1 MKTELS
7 LADLQQRAL
16 MIGDRLPYLK
26 FLVLFGSRARGD
38 AYERSDWDFAILCDE
53 EARKKAIADQ
63 PYGFL
68 AVHNAIEDCFE
79 ISGERMDVVDVMRCS
94 TLIAH
99 YVARDGQLLYERDIG
114 TFEQFAK
121 QALMSDL
128 ELKVLQRD
136 LREKV
141 EISLRRRGYA

>member
-16 MIGDRLPYLK
+16 TVGDHLPYLK

-38 AYERSDWDFAILCDE
+38 ADERSDWDFAIFCDE
-53 EARKKAIADQ
+53 EERQKAIADQ

-79 ISGERMDVVDVMRCS
+79 IGGERMDVVDVTRCAV
-94 TLIAH
+94 LIAH
-99 YVARDGQLLYERDIG
+99 YIAEEGVVLYESEIGVFRDFQQKV
-114 TFEQFAK
+114 TMTQ
-121 QALMSDL
+121 QAIA
-128 ELKVLQRD
+128 ELSAS
-136 LREKV
+136 LREQV
-141 EISLRRRGYA
+141 EAFLQEMGV

>member
-16 MIGDRLPYLK
+16 TVGDRLPYLK

-38 AYERSDWDFAILCDE
+38 AYERSDWDFAIFCDE
-53 EARKKAIADQ
+53 EARQKAIADQ

-79 ISGERMDVVDVMRCS
+79 IGGEYMDVVDVTRCS
-94 TLIAH
+94 ALIAH
-99 YVARDGQLLYERDIG
+99 YVADEGVVLYESEIGVFRDFQQRV
-114 TFEQFAK
+114 TMTQ
-121 QALMSDL
+121 QAIA
-128 ELKVLQRD
+128 ELSAS
-136 LREKV
+136 LREQV
-141 EISLRRRGYA
+141 EAFLQEMGV

>member
-16 MIGDRLPYLK
+16 TVGDHLPYLK

-38 AYERSDWDFAILCDE
+38 ADERSDWDFAIFCDDE
-53 EARKKAIADQ
+53 ERQKAIADQ

-79 ISGERMDVVDVMRCS
+79 IGGECMDVVDVTRCAV
-94 TLIAH
+94 LIAH
-99 YVARDGQLLYERDIG
+99 YIAEEGVVLYESEIG
-114 TFEQFAK
+114 
-121 QALMSDL
+121 
-128 ELKVLQRD
+128 V
-136 LREKV
+136 
-141 EISLRRRGYA
+141 

>member
-16 MIGDRLPYLK
+16 TVGDRLPYLK

-38 AYERSDWDFAILCDE
+38 AYERSDWDFAIFCDE
-53 EARKKAIADQ
+53 EARQKTIADQ

-79 ISGERMDVVDVMRCS
+79 IGGEYMDVVDVTRCS
-94 TLIAH
+94 ALIAH
-99 YVARDGQLLYERDIG
+99 YVADEGVVLYESEIGVFRDFQQRV
-114 TFEQFAK
+114 TMTQ
-121 QALMSDL
+121 QAIA
-128 ELKVLQRD
+128 ELSA
-136 LREKV
+136 
-141 EISLRRRGYA
+141 SLRQQVEAFLQEMGV

>member
-1 MKTELS
+1 MTELS
-7 LADLQQRAL
+7 LADLQQRVL
-16 MIGDRLPYLK
+16 TIGERLPYLK

-53 EARKKAIADQ
+53 EARQKVIEDQ

-79 ISGERMDVVDVMRCS
+79 ISGEYMDVVDVMRCS

-99 YVARDGQLLYERDIG
+99 YIAEEGVVLYESEIGVFRDFQQKVMM
-114 TFEQFAK
+114 TQ
-121 QALMSDL
+121 QAIA
-128 ELKVLQRD
+128 ELSA
-136 LREKV
+136 
-141 EISLRRRGYA
+141 SLRQQVEAFLQEQGV

>member
-53 EARKKAIADQ
+53 EERKKAIKDQ

-68 AVHNAIEDCFE
+68 AVHNAIEDCFD
-79 ISGERMDVVDVMRCS
+79 IGGEYMDVVDVTRCS

-99 YVARDGQLLYERDIG
+99 YIAAEGVVLYESEIGVFRDFQQRV
-114 TFEQFAK
+114 TMTQ
-121 QALMSDL
+121 QAIAELSD
-128 ELKVLQRD
+128 
-136 LREKV
+136 
-141 EISLRRRGYA
+141 SLRQQVEAFLQEQGV

>member
-1 MKTELS
+1 MTTELS

-16 MIGDRLPYLK
+16 IIGDRLPYLK

-38 AYERSDWDFAILCDE
+38 AYERSDWDFAMFCDE
-53 EARKKAIADQ
+53 EARQKAIADQ

-68 AVHNAIEDCFE
+68 AVHNAIEDCFD
-79 ISGERMDVVDVMRCS
+79 IGGERMDVVDVTRCS
-94 TLIAH
+94 VLIAH

-128 ELKVLQRD
+128 ELRVLQKS

>member
-16 MIGDRLPYLK
+16 TIGDRLPYLK

-53 EARKKAIADQ
+53 EARQKAIEDQ

-68 AVHNAIEDCFE
+68 AVHNAIKDCFE
-79 ISGERMDVVDVMRCS
+79 IGGECMDVVDVTRCS

-99 YVARDGQLLYERDIG
+99 YIAKEGVVLYESEIGVFRDFQQKVMM
-114 TFEQFAK
+114 TQ
-121 QALMSDL
+121 QAIA
-128 ELKVLQRD
+128 ELSA
-136 LREKV
+136 
-141 EISLRRRGYA
+141 SLRQQVEAFLQEQGV